1 MIKLQGEKWVPASS
15 SYSSLYPLPFLAPH
29 PPLLQITVCTSTL
42 AQSAC
47 VGATWSENRKQT
59 FREIIKIIQ
68 RYALWVSLWHK
79 WRCHSSNSPWT
90 WHECIAPKGVKES
103 QRNLLMFWQPTRL
116 CCWGYKPT
124 SQFMFLSAKQ
134 NIAPKYPT
142 PLCYSSKTKQHQRRI
157 GCHGN
162 TYPCRE
168 NIDVH
173 QDMLFKKHWTK
184 DIDANGP
191 VALPQ

>member
-1 MIKLQGEKWVPASS
+1 MGPSFLLILIPLSS
-15 SYSSLYPLPFLAPH
+15 SLPRSPPPFTSNHSLYFH
-29 PPLLQITVCTSTL
+29 TCTVCMCRCHVKWKQKTDISWNH
-42 AQSAC
+42 QNNPKIC
-47 VGATWSENRKQT
+47 IVG
-59 FREIIKIIQ
+59 F
-68 RYALWVSLWHK
+68 SLTHK